1 MVEFSANAKMM
12 RSSEIRNLMKLA
24 ADPAIISFAGGMPAN
39 DLFPTDVIDEIYRG
53 LPTSVKQAAMQY
65 GPTPGYPPLI
75 ESLSSYLRGRGL
87 PLENQGLIITA
98 GGQQAINLLTK
109 VLVDPGDLV
118 VTESPA
124 FIGAIAAFRSYG
136 ANLSPIP
143 MDNDGMDLDALEKT
157 IESRASQIKM
167 IYITPFFH
175 NPAGI
180 IYSEERRRGLMDIL
194 GKRQFCLLEDDPY
207 GELYFDEADKPLTLP
222 IKTMAKESFPVCYV
236 GTFAK
241 ILGPGL
247 RLGWLLGP
255 KEIVEKCELAKQSMD
270 ACSSTFSQVIA
281 HEYLSRGRLPHYLDW
296 VRPIYRRRAQLMLDA
311 LEKNMPSDVT
321 WTKPKG
327 GFYVWLTMP
336 GAIDASEVF
345 KKSIEKGAAFVIGS
359 AFDPHGVKNNSMRL
373 AFSFT
378 PEGQIEKGISI
389 IAEAIRSLL

>member
-24 ADPAIISFAGGMPAN
+24 ADPSIISFAGGMPAN
-39 DLFPTDVIDEIYRG
+39 DLFPTDVIDEIYRD
-53 LPTSVKQAAMQY
+53 LPTKIKQAAMQY
-65 GPTPGYPPLI
+65 GPTSGYPPLL
-75 ESLSSYLRGRGL
+75 ESLSSYLRSRKL
-87 PLENQGLIITA
+87 LLENQGLIITTGA
-98 GGQQAINLLTK
+98 QQAINLLTK
-109 VLVDPGDLV
+109 VLIDPGDLI
-118 VTESPA
+118 VTEYPS
-124 FIGAIAAFRSYG
+124 FIGAIAAFKSYG
-136 ANLSPIP
+136 ANLSSIP
-143 MDNDGMDLDALEKT
+143 MDNEGMDLDVLEKT

-167 IYITPFFH
+167 VYITPFFH

-180 IYSEERRRGLMDIL
+180 IYSEERRRGLVDML
-194 GKRQFCLLEDDPY
+194 SKRQFCLLEDDPY

-222 IKTMAKESFPVCYV
+222 IKTSAAESFPVCYV

-255 KEIVEKCELAKQSMD
+255 KEIVDKCELAKQSMD

-281 HEYLSRGRLPHYLDW
+281 HEYLSQGRLPHYLDR
-296 VRPIYRRRAQLMLDA
+296 VRPIYRRRAHLMLDA
-311 LEKNMPSDVT
+311 LENSMPSDVT

-336 GAIDASEVF
+336 EAVSASEVL
-345 KKSIEKGAAFVIGS
+345 KRSIEKGAAFVIGS

-378 PEGQIEKGISI
+378 PEEQIEKGISI